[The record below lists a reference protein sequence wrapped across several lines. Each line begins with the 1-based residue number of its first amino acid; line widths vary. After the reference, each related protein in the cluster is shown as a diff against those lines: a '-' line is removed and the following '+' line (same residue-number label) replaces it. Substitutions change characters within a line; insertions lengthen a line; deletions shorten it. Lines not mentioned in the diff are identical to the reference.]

1 MSEENIID
9 LNLMELVNMS
19 ANVLDQLFINAPK
32 DKAKLTFKN
41 MKNGNKQSLG
51 QITINNSIV
60 APVDI
65 TLDYSEFRGPGFNFD
80 VFIAALRSILGQ
92 LSEKFRAK
100 AELNILSSDD
110 NTQLI
115 HLPGIVN
122 INNQFNV
129 MVLAIALGTLD
140 KITIS
145 LMFVDPDQYDALKPR
160 ETTAS

>member
-1 MSEENIID
+1 MSEKNVID
-9 LNLMELVNMS
+9 VNLLELVNVA

-51 QITINNSIV
+51 KITINNLIES
-60 APVDI
+60 PVNM
-65 TLDYSEFRGPGFNFD
+65 TLDYSEFRGPGFNYD

-122 INNQFNV
+122 INSQFNV
-129 MVLAIALGTLD
+129 MVLAIELGTLD
-140 KITIS
+140 KITIK
-145 LMFVDPDQYDALKPR
+145 LMFVDPGQYEALNPK